1 MVTPKN
7 RPNGQIKCN
16 LPFSRLENRTQKFMN
31 YKTCVW
37 RKILIQCHL
46 CKRSTPGCRYIQGL
60 QHPHSPTSDLER
72 KVACIKASMDQTSR
86 QSFIPFC
93 LSLQNCWLCPSGLSA
108 PPEEFLL
115 ASLARR
121 LPPCLT
127 FAQWEPCPG
136 KQYLIQVGKHNTTVT
151 CRFASFPQYF
161 RVLV

>member
-1 MVTPKN
+1 MGNHVIRFELLSALLHSN
-7 RPNGQIKCN
+7 HCC
-16 LPFSRLENRTQKFMN
+16 SRLTTFCRNLSEQFCQRLPLAF
-31 YKTCVW
+31 
-37 RKILIQCHL
+37 LSP
-46 CKRSTPGCRYIQGL
+46 RSTPGCRYIQGL

-127 FAQWEPCPG
+127 FAQ
-136 KQYLIQVGKHNTTVT
+136 
-151 CRFASFPQYF
+151 
-161 RVLV
+161 